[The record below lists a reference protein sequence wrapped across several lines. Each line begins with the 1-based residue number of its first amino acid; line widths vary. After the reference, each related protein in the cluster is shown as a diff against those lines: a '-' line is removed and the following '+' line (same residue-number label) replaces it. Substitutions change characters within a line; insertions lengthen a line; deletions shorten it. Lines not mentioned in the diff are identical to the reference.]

1 MKCEVIDTVSVLY
14 DHIAVHLNYY
24 TLALLLLHVNVLF
37 CMKFEVIDTVSVLY
51 HQIAVHLNYYTITLY
66 LLHVNVLFRMKF
78 EVIDTVFCMTRLQ
91 YTLIIKQLHYTYYK

>member
-1 MKCEVIDTVSVLY
+1 MKFEVIDTVSVLY

-37 CMKFEVIDTVSVLY
+37 
-51 HQIAVHLNYYTITLY
+51 
-66 LLHVNVLFRMKF
+66 RMKF

-91 YTLIIKQLHYTYYK
+91 YTLIIIQLHYIYYM